1 MALSQ
6 IRIFDIKPSDIVA
19 QFASICFDASLSEI
33 MMALLAGASL
43 MIFHSPEERTGS
55 KLIDTLNL
63 FSITVITLPPSLLSA
78 LDPQKL
84 LCIRTI
90 ISAGEPCPT
99 VLAYK
104 WTNSSRHFFNAYGPS
119 EAAVCATIYEY
130 DLTTAAQLAK
140 YKTLP
145 IGTPIHNIRTR
156 VVDSQ
161 LNDVPVGMPGELLLS
176 GMGVSRKGY
185 IGTINEK
192 NNKAFV
198 TLNQERWYRTG
209 DLVTTIGPDHQMF
222 IYFGRMDNQVKLSGC
237 RIELNEIEAAVLTCP
252 GVTHCIVVLHQ
263 CEKCDDDHGAL
274 AAYVDGTATTDFIQE
289 HIIQKLP
296 TYMLPTYMI
305 IHSSFFLP
313 TTLSGK
319 VNRQLLATDQNV
331 HCRHTNKT
339 PLTSTEQHM
348 YMLWCQILN
357 KEYDINMVVDPNDL
371 TFAQCGGNSLT
382 IALLHAL
389 LVTQFSINARVYA
402 HMSLKQMANL
412 LVQQNDKV
420 DDIFYEAIMHDLNN
434 DTIDLNDVVHSSH
447 SRVLDQTSSILLT
460 GATGFLG
467 CFLLNELLTTT
478 SMTII
483 VLIRALSLDAAKRRL
498 CLTLLKYDLLSE
510 IVQQAFDNNGQKRIE
525 ICLCENLADYDES
538 FSHLDLNNRWNHI
551 DAVLHC
557 AADTNFNL
565 TYEHLRQVNVQLTKY
580 LLGQCVRHNIPIYHV
595 SSLSIFLFTQHD
607 MTLPP
612 SYINETDEP
621 QLRSI
626 IGGYSQSKYVA
637 DMLVLRALRRG
648 LPGAIFRPGRVTGS
662 SISGIG
668 STEDLF
674 ILMLRGCHELG
685 AYPKLKFPYD
695 VTPVDMVS
703 KAIVRIITRPQSFAN
718 SIPLIVH
725 LINTKTIPFD
735 EQFKLLNQFS
745 CRTNHLEELPY
756 NEWCKR
762 LIDRVSVEQRQSNTF
777 NPLLPLIP
785 FLQSSFWQHIEQ
797 WPVFTR
803 TNDADAVMDMCPEK
817 LFKLYCRVW
826 KRAGWFT

>member
-389 LVTQFSINARVYA
+389 L
-402 HMSLKQMANL
+402 
-412 LVQQNDKV
+412 
-420 DDIFYEAIMHDLNN
+420 
-434 DTIDLNDVVHSSH
+434 
-447 SRVLDQTSSILLT
+447 
-460 GATGFLG
+460 
-467 CFLLNELLTTT
+467 
-478 SMTII
+478 
-483 VLIRALSLDAAKRRL
+483 
-498 CLTLLKYDLLSE
+498 
-510 IVQQAFDNNGQKRIE
+510 
-525 ICLCENLADYDES
+525 
-538 FSHLDLNNRWNHI
+538 
-551 DAVLHC
+551 
-557 AADTNFNL
+557 
-565 TYEHLRQVNVQLTKY
+565 
-580 LLGQCVRHNIPIYHV
+580 
-595 SSLSIFLFTQHD
+595 
-607 MTLPP
+607 
-612 SYINETDEP
+612 
-621 QLRSI
+621 LRSI

>member
-460 GATGFLG
+460 GATG
-467 CFLLNELLTTT
+467 
-478 SMTII
+478 
-483 VLIRALSLDAAKRRL
+483 
-498 CLTLLKYDLLSE
+498 
-510 IVQQAFDNNGQKRIE
+510 
-525 ICLCENLADYDES
+525 
-538 FSHLDLNNRWNHI
+538 
-551 DAVLHC
+551 
-557 AADTNFNL
+557 
-565 TYEHLRQVNVQLTKY
+565 
-580 LLGQCVRHNIPIYHV
+580 
-595 SSLSIFLFTQHD
+595 
-607 MTLPP
+607 
-612 SYINETDEP
+612 
-621 QLRSI
+621 
-626 IGGYSQSKYVA
+626 
-637 DMLVLRALRRG
+637 
-648 LPGAIFRPGRVTGS
+648 AIFRPGRVTGS

-695 VTPVDMVS
+695 VTPVDM
-703 KAIVRIITRPQSFAN
+703 
-718 SIPLIVH
+718 
-725 LINTKTIPFD
+725 
-735 EQFKLLNQFS
+735 
-745 CRTNHLEELPY
+745 
-756 NEWCKR
+756 
-762 LIDRVSVEQRQSNTF
+762 
-777 NPLLPLIP
+777 
-785 FLQSSFWQHIEQ
+785 
-797 WPVFTR
+797 
-803 TNDADAVMDMCPEK
+803 
-817 LFKLYCRVW
+817 
-826 KRAGWFT
+826 